1 MYIYITHIYL
11 FTIEMDGV
19 LDGITAIKDTLYYLS
34 DPVIQPTSWACH
46 RLEFERHPMLF
57 LS

>member
-34 DPVIQPTSWACH
+34 DPRDSAN
-46 RLEFERHPMLF
+46 
-57 LS
+57 